1 MEEWK
6 HIVEEGAHGGCRN
19 TLWMGIWFRTST
31 WKLFTGLYSTE
42 GGTKHESGKGY
53 TLSSGPGH
61 CLPGKFALSHREE
74 TTTKILFV
82 TRLKL
87 LKS

>member
-1 MEEWK
+1 MCISGLSVNGRGK

-42 GGTKHESGKGY
+42 GGTKHEIVK
-53 TLSSGPGH
+53 
-61 CLPGKFALSHREE
+61 
-74 TTTKILFV
+74 V
-82 TRLKL
+82 TH
-87 LKS
+87 SPQVQDTSW